1 MEVEKKFATLGNY
14 QLVKLLGQ
22 GYNAKVKLGLSLVD
36 GKYYAV
42 KIFKKTHAFEKNK
55 DSLTKEYQ
63 VM

>member
-36 GKYYAV
+36 GK
-42 KIFKKTHAFEKNK
+42 
-55 DSLTKEYQ
+55 
-63 VM
+63 